1 MHKYSKV
8 IARQWPVGKDTDESP
23 RFTLGVY
30 LSANLFLLDYPPCL
44 SHINNIVRSLLQGME
59 DTHTQTNH
67 RVSRLVLSRNSS
79 EIDISFRF

>member
-44 SHINNIVRSLLQGME
+44 SHSNNIVRSLLQGME
-59 DTHTQTNH
+59 DTHTDESPRFTLG
-67 RVSRLVLSRNSS
+67 V
-79 EIDISFRF
+79 IS